1 MKKILSII
9 ILSLLIGGNA
19 YAECIKG
26 DCTNGNGTFIHK
38 FKVYDGS
45 IAEKKYVGE
54 FKNGKRNGQGTE
66 TDPYYGF
73 IYVGEFKDDK
83 KDGQGTISYPGV
95 KKYVGGWKNDK
106 EDGQGVYTYDY
117 DGRKETG
124 VWKDGK
130 KYGQVNATWP
140 DGGKY
145 VGEWKDDKRNG
156 QATLTH
162 PDGEIHVSQWE
173 DDKKIGK
180 GSTTFPDGTVYAGS
194 NNDLNFE
201 YSESLSNKNLKT
213 EQIHK
218 ICSEYEN
225 KNTNNMRFRY
235 DFEWRVDKVK
245 DLKRNISNHCTNA
258 KVRTEFKK
266 ESKYNLVKDLDIEKL
281 NFNYFTNKH
290 FSMMIPDTEITKKT
304 TCFINLKK
312 EKQLDYLKIKEICG
326 VKKIRTKEDKTID
339 LEDPYCSKNCNLVEF
354 EYFKK
359 YELSLNYLELTDYFY
374 ADANNDDYMDL
385 IIRFKIK
392 SHRSER
398 AITQIAVV
406 TSLTENNFSNINYEK
421 KIKNEEKLLSNSEL
435 YSWIK
440 NQTEHTNANELIH
453 DRDNRFDDL
462 ILKGVP
468 NIKLDSLVYDGEVLF
483 ADNLNRY
490 FSSYLFNAL
499 GGPPDD
505 IKYYENKRYVVTSA
519 CKGRECPIKGFVFF
533 DTKDKYLIAVVKR
546 YGAFTEN
553 RHKNGD
559 FYIFSKTHKK
569 FDDLPK
575 IFFKSVHIWRENL
588 ELTPQRVFFTGSDA
602 LTAEV
607 TKKFK

>member
-1 MKKILSII
+1 MLLS
-9 ILSLLIGGNA
+9 GTA

-38 FKVYDGS
+38 FKVWDGS

-83 KDGQGTISYPGV
+83 KDGQGTISYPGSP
-95 KKYVGGWKNDK
+95 KYVGEFKDDK
-106 EDGQGVYTYDY
+106 KDGQGTTTNP
-117 DGRKETG
+117 DGTKTVG

-130 KYGQVNATWP
+130 KYGQVNTTWP

-145 VGEWKDDKRNG
+145 VGEFKDGKRHG

-162 PDGEIHVSQWE
+162 PDGEIYVSQWE

-235 DFEWRVDKVK
+235 DFEWRADKVK

-290 FSMMIPDTEITKKT
+290 FSMTIPDTEITKKT

-398 AITQIAVV
+398 AVIQTAVV

-421 KIKNEEKLLSNSEL
+421 KIKNEKKLLSNSEL
-435 YSWIK
+435 YGWIK

-453 DRDNRFDDL
+453 DKDNRFDDL

-490 FSSYLFNAL
+490 FSSYLYNAL
-499 GGPPDD
+499 GGPPGD

-546 YGAFTEN
+546 YGAFTDN

-588 ELTPQRVFFTGSDA
+588 ELTPQRVFFIGSDA

-607 TKKFK
+607 TNSFK